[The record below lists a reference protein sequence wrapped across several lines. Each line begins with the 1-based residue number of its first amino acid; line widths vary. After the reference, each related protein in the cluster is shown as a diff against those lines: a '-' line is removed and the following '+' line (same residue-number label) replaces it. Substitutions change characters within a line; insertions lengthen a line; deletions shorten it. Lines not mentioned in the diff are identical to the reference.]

1 MKEARISNIFLSVQ
15 GEGIYLG
22 IPQLFI
28 RFYGCN
34 LSCSFCD
41 TQEDSYRTFTKDSL
55 MSKILGVK
63 GVYHSI
69 SFTGGEPLLQA
80 DFIREFLSEYK
91 RFYNKKIYLE
101 TNGTLYRELAKVIE
115 YIDFIAMDFKLSS
128 STKSANFWKEHK
140 NFLKL
145 AKEKDTFVKIVVTP
159 NTSSEDIACAV
170 DIIQKCGKD
179 IPVVLQPSTGDSTEH
194 VPQREITENFRNKMK
209 ESLNRVEI
217 IPQMHKI
224 IGVE

>member
-1 MKEARISNIFLSVQ
+1 MKEAKISNIFLSVQ
-15 GEGIYLG
+15 GEGIYMG
-22 IPQLFI
+22 IPQLFV

-41 TQEDSYRTFTKDSL
+41 TKDDSYRTFTKDSL
-55 MSKILGVK
+55 MSKILDVK
-63 GVYHSI
+63 DVYHSI
-69 SFTGGEPLLQA
+69 SLTGGEPLLQA

-91 RFYNKKIYLE
+91 KFYNKKIYLE

-140 NFLKL
+140 IFLKL
-145 AKEKDTFVKIVVTP
+145 AKEKETFVKMVVTP
-159 NTSSEDIACAV
+159 NTSSEDITRAV
-170 DIIQKCGKD
+170 DIIKECGED
-179 IPVVLQPSTGDSTEH
+179 IPVVLQPSTGDSDEH
-194 VPQREITENFRNKMK
+194 VPKKEITENFRIKMK

-217 IPQMHKI
+217 IPQIHKI
-224 IGVE
+224 MGVE